1 MLLLTT
7 LACGNGW
14 LSYPG
19 GQSDIE
25 TAIWIKG
32 TIDGTDTVVMILSNS
47 RLSCD
52 LGATDEDDPAQVEAA
67 YVQAAAALYREDARN
82 LVLWLKRDAGD
93 VLGSYDVAGADDGAK
108 RWSEALYMG
117 VNEAVLGYDGGLFRY
132 YEPTD
137 YDVREAGAG
146 TVQLDRLDAETAKG
160 SFDFTDIEVAGRFSA
175 EHCED
180 SVELFEQLG
189 LLDLSPTDLFGAYED
204 STPEDSDD
212 IILD

>member
-1 MLLLTT
+1 MILWATV
-7 LACGNGW
+7 ACGHGW
-14 LSYPG
+14 ISYPG
-19 GQSDIE
+19 GESDIE

-52 LGATDEDDPAQVEAA
+52 LGATDEDDPAAVELALIE
-67 YVQAAAALYREDARN
+67 AAAALYREDARN

-93 VLGSYDVAGADDGAK
+93 VLGSYDVSTDGSAK

-117 VNEAVLGYDGGLFRY
+117 VNEAELGYDGGLVRY

-146 TVQLDRLDAETAKG
+146 TVELDRLDADTARG
-160 SFDFTDIEVAGRFSA
+160 SFDFTDIEVAGRFTA

-189 LLDLSPTDLFGAYED
+189 LLDLSPTDLFGAYD
-204 STPEDSDD
+204 DAAPEDSDD